1 MSCPLSA
8 LAELAALELRSGEDF
23 LKHLPNDTSC
33 ASSSKQVGP
42 VLPIKKRPRTSGG
55 SSASSSTSSKA
66 SRSSSNVSETES
78 KIVDYKTFFSPSF
91 KPFKMKTKKPPFPVI
106 LMAIMTAP
114 QNEKFISFLSDNQ
127 SFIVINPEASMH
139 VLPVHFEDNV
149 PSFEQFVDILATWGF
164 CVGNNDPQFPNVPV
178 YRHGLF
184 RRGDWESCLK
194 MEMPSVNEISANRLH
209 YRNAFQALGENVNV
223 GACTEDKKETD
234 WPSLN
239 NNDKETRVTHTEH
252 EGGKAKKLHQQ
263 ELFTR
268 KGDSFVFTNPAS
280 SLTQMSRRPSLP
292 FATTGVGYMG
302 MGRSGMK
309 EAEINSAT
317 DEVVSAA
324 MAALH
329 RHGHGGDAKE
339 AHFFRRHTIDYARN
353 APSDPKRYI
362 SRLSQ
367 LDVITE
373 VFLERSMA
381 RKLQSRRDSGLLG
394 SNLGMTS
401 FLARTSI
408 CDSQAAMA
416 AMGVNVDAKVEVLLT
431 EEQERR
437 ASIQSGQ

>member
-23 LKHLPNDTSC
+23 SKLPTDTSC

-66 SRSSSNVSETES
+66 SRSSSNVSEAES

-91 KPFKMKTKKPPFPVI
+91 KPFKMKTKQPPFPVI

-209 YRNAFQALGENVNV
+209 YQNAFQALGESVS
-223 GACTEDKKETD
+223 AFTEDKKETD
-234 WPSLN
+234 SPSLN
-239 NNDKETRVTHTEH
+239 NNDEDTRLVAHTEN
-252 EGGKAKKLHQQ
+252 EGGKAKLHQQ

-268 KGDSFVFTNPAS
+268 KGDSFLFTNPAS

-292 FATTGVGYMG
+292 FATTGVGYLG
-302 MGRSGMK
+302 MERSGMK

-408 CDSQAAMA
+408 CDSQAAMS

>member
-23 LKHLPNDTSC
+23 LKQLPNDTSC

-42 VLPIKKRPRTSGG
+42 VLPIKKRPRTSG
-55 SSASSSTSSKA
+55 SCASSSTSSKA
-66 SRSSSNVSETES
+66 SRSSSNVSETERS
-78 KIVDYKTFFSPSF
+78 KIVDYKKLFSPSF

-164 CVGNNDPQFPNVPV
+164 CVGNDDPQFPNVPV
-178 YRHGLF
+178 YWHGLF
-184 RRGDWESCLK
+184 RRGDWE
-194 MEMPSVNEISANRLH
+194 N
-209 YRNAFQALGENVNV
+209 
-223 GACTEDKKETD
+223 KKETD
-234 WPSLN
+234 SPSLN
-239 NNDKETRVTHTEH
+239 NNDKDTRLVAHTEN
-252 EGGKAKKLHQQ
+252 EGGKAKLHQQ

-292 FATTGVGYMG
+292 FATTGVGYLG
-302 MGRSGMK
+302 MVRSGMK

-339 AHFFRRHTIDYARN
+339 AHFFRRHAIDYARN

-394 SNLGMTS
+394 S
-401 FLARTSI
+401 I
-408 CDSQAAMA
+408 
-416 AMGVNVDAKVEVLLT
+416 
-431 EEQERR
+431 
-437 ASIQSGQ
+437 